1 MRNMKIATNVDEYML
16 QFPTEIQLLL
26 HTMRS
31 TIQKAAPK
39 AEESI
44 SYGMP
49 AYKLG
54 GPLVYFAGYA
64 KHIGFYPTPSG
75 IANFKKELAP
85 YPTSKGAIQFPIDKK
100 LPVGLI
106 TKIVK
111 FRVIENLEKQS
122 LKRKK

>member
-1 MRNMKIATNVDEYML
+1 MKIATNVDEYML
-16 QFPTEIQLLL
+16 QFQTEIQLLL